1 MITAPGW
8 LSPDDTAHYIG
19 VRAER
24 LRPLVKQGRIP
35 SPSYHLGPTQPRW
48 DRLALD
54 AAFEGKERQR
64 DAQAVAQEVADD
76 ILRQA
81 AHSGRRQRGRVHLPA
96 AGTRPSGRE
105 SC

>member
-1 MITAPGW
+1 ASTWTRADHM
-8 LSPDDTAHYIG
+8 AHYTG
-19 VRAER
+19 VLAER
-24 LRPLVKQGRIP
+24 LRLLVKQARIP

-48 DRLALD
+48 ERLALD

-81 AHSGRRQRGRVHLPA
+81 AHWGRRQRGRVHLPA